1 MQHLIEKNGIL
12 VVYFST
18 YQIRL
23 LYLQRIQLFV
33 NVVFIVII
41 NYFMRHFIALGATIL
56 MCMVALCSCEKG
68 YDEAPEDQSL
78 KRIIVVNGAN
88 YHAATTSLSTE
99 SGLNFRAVTTDDE
112 LTINLVMKDAELNKE
127 YDLNLGDNCGSKY
140 LQILFSNI
148 SKESY
153 SVATMGPNSL
163 NVINEWG
170 TSELRNLRNANA
182 KISAN
187 GDGTYSVTISAEGD
201 GLSFKLDY
209 NDEIDHIE

>member
-1 MQHLIEKNGIL
+1 
-12 VVYFST
+12 
-18 YQIRL
+18 
-23 LYLQRIQLFV
+23 
-33 NVVFIVII
+33 
-41 NYFMRHFIALGATIL
+41 MRHFIALGATIL

-68 YDEAPEDQSL
+68 YDETPEDQSL

-127 YDLNLGDNCGSKY
+127 YNLNLGENCGSKY
-140 LQILFSNI
+140 LQVLFS
-148 SKESY
+148 KVGMDSY

-163 NVINEWG
+163 NVIKEWG
-170 TSELRNLRNANA
+170 ASEIHELRNANA

-187 GDGTYSVTISAEGD
+187 EDGTYSVNITAEGD
-201 GLSFKLDY
+201 GLSFMLDF
-209 NDEIDHIE
+209 NDKIDRIE

>member
-1 MQHLIEKNGIL
+1 
-12 VVYFST
+12 
-18 YQIRL
+18 
-23 LYLQRIQLFV
+23 
-33 NVVFIVII
+33 
-41 NYFMRHFIALGATIL
+41 MRHFIALGATIL

>member
-1 MQHLIEKNGIL
+1 
-12 VVYFST
+12 
-18 YQIRL
+18 
-23 LYLQRIQLFV
+23 
-33 NVVFIVII
+33 
-41 NYFMRHFIALGATIL
+41 MRHFIALGATIL

-112 LTINLVMKDAELNKE
+112 LTINLVMKDA
-127 YDLNLGDNCGSKY
+127 GDNCGSKY